1 MCLHTGN
8 YNFLAINVFFN
19 ESLYNVNEG
28 SEQLKLALSL
38 TKPSST
44 DITLQVT
51 VTAGGTATG
60 ELTDDITTSNMCSTY
75 SRG

>member
-1 MCLHTGN
+1 M
-8 YNFLAINVFFN
+8 Y
-19 ESLYNVNEG
+19 SVNEG

-38 TKPSST
+38 TKPSSI

-51 VTAGGTATG
+51 VTAVGTATG
-60 ELTDDITTSNMCSTY
+60 ELTDDINTSDMYSSY

>member
-1 MCLHTGN
+1 MCLHTGA

-19 ESLYNVNEG
+19 ESMYSVNEG
-28 SEQLKLALSL
+28 NEQLKLALSL

-60 ELTDDITTSNMCSTY
+60 ELTDDINTSNMCSTY

>member
-1 MCLHTGN
+1 M
-8 YNFLAINVFFN
+8 Y
-19 ESLYNVNEG
+19 SVNEG
-28 SEQLKLALSL
+28 NEQLKLALSL

-60 ELTDDITTSNMCSTY
+60 ELTDDINTSNMCSTY
-75 SRG
+75 SRE